1 MVIREQD
8 RSLAVHMYRVAI
20 GIVERN
26 DAGAAHLAAAA
37 LDTPSPSTIRA
48 LLDAGRGRPWRAS
61 VVDALAEIGI
71 AAIEDVLGDRLPVV
85 VRPEGLPDSVAE
97 RLQQLADAGERSIL
111 DLTDS
116 ELDAVADSEIPPEL
130 RWDSSDLDDLD
141 TGADK

>member
-8 RSLAVHMYRVAI
+8 RTLATHMYRVAI
-20 GIVERN
+20 GIIEKN
-26 DAGAAHLAAAA
+26 DAGAAHLAAVA

-61 VVDALAEIGI
+61 VIDALAEIGI
-71 AAIEDVLGDRLPVV
+71 AAIEDVIGDRLPLVV
-85 VRPEGLPDSVAE
+85 APGGLPDSVVD
-97 RLQQLADAGERSIL
+97 RLQQIADGAERSIL

-130 RWDSSDLDDLD
+130 RWNSSDLDDFD
-141 TGADK
+141 IGDDK